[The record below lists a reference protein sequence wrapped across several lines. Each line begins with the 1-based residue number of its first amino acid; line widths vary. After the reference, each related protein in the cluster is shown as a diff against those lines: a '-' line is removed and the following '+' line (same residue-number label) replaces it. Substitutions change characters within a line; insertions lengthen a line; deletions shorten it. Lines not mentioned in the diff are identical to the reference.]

1 MDRRDCLGW
10 LAGAMAAGVS
20 AGFRRESFAQTA
32 DAPRLDAPGG
42 GVLAR
47 GAPPIGA
54 GVDLPSA
61 RLLDGRELPAS
72 HWKDKVV
79 VIELW
84 ATWCPF
90 CARQN
95 PHLDTLHRAYRDRGL
110 EVIALSIDRDP
121 EVARRYVGERDY
133 AFHAAMFD
141 ERWQAAIG
149 RPKGLPIVWVVGRD
163 SKLARLEIGELFPE
177 DIAEFSRLL

>member
-1 MDRRDCLGW
+1 MNRRDCLGW
-10 LAGAMAAGVS
+10 LAGAATAGVS
-20 AGFRRESFAQTA
+20 VGWPELASAQAAEAAGRA
-32 DAPRLDAPGG
+32 APALGSR
-42 GVLAR
+42 
-47 GAPPIGA
+47 IE
-54 GVDLPSA
+54 LPSA
-61 RLLDGRELPAS
+61 RLIDGRELPAS
-72 HWKDKVV
+72 HWQGKVV

-95 PHLDTLHRAYRDRGL
+95 PHLDKLHRAYRDRGL
-110 EVIALSIDRDP
+110 EVIALSIDRNP
-121 EVARRYVGERDY
+121 EVARRYIEERGY

-177 DIAEFSRLL
+177 DIEDFSTLL

>member
-1 MDRRDCLGW
+1 MIVRRDCLGL

-20 AGFRRESFAQTA
+20 AGYQGDAFAQAA
-32 DAPRLDAPGG
+32 DAPVVDEPG
-42 GVLAR
+42 R
-47 GAPPIGA
+47 SAPPIGA
-54 GVDLPSA
+54 AVDLPSA
-61 RLLDGRELPAS
+61 RLLDGREMPAS
-72 HWKDKVV
+72 HWQDKVI

-95 PHLDTLHRAYRDRGL
+95 PHLDKLHRAHRDRGL
-110 EVIALSIDRDP
+110 EVIALSIDKDP
-121 EVARRYVGERDY
+121 EAARRYISERGY

-141 ERWQAAIG
+141 DRWQAAIG
-149 RPKGLPIVWVVGRD
+149 RPKGLPIIWVVGRD

-177 DIAEFSRLL
+177 DIEDFSRLL